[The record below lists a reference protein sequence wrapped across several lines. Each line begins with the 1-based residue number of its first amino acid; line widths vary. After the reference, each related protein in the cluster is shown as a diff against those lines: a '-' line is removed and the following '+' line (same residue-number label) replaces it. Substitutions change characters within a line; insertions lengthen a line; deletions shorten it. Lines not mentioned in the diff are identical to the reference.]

1 MANSTTSYC
10 ISVVLGVLLLC
21 LFICKILYEIKDN
34 YEQQQEDDDVLALVE
49 EVRHVDPKVNEVVD
63 RLKFF
68 EGRKSYT
75 INKTYV
81 HICKKDKHGK
91 MYAKNQLVLVLLH
104 EIAHALCDEVGH
116 TAKFNRILDDLLVKA
131 AQKGVYNPKIPNIPD
146 YCEY

>member
-1 MANSTTSYC
+1 MITQQH
-10 ISVVLGVLLLC
+10 ISFILGLLL
-21 LFICKILYEIKDN
+21 LFLLTCKIFYEIRDN
-34 YEQQQEDDDVLALVE
+34 YENQVEDEDVLALVE
-49 EVRHVDPKVNEVVD
+49 LVRSVDPSVD
-63 RLKFF
+63 KIVDHLKFF

-91 MYAKNQLVLVLLH
+91 MYARNQLVLVLLH

-116 TAKFNRILDDLLVKA
+116 TAKFNRILDDLLYKA
-131 AQKGVYNPKIPNIPD
+131 SKKGIYDPSVPNIPD

>member
-1 MANSTTSYC
+1 MPSASQC
-10 ISVVLGVLLLC
+10 VSVILGVILLML
-21 LFICKILYEIKDN
+21 LICKILYEIRDN
-34 YEQQQEDDDVLALVE
+34 YENQVEDDDVLALVE
-49 EVRHVDPKVNEVVD
+49 QIRHVDPKVNEIVD

-91 MYAKNQLVLVLLH
+91 IYARNQLVLVLLH
-104 EIAHALCDEVGH
+104 EISHALCDEIGH
-116 TAKFNRILDDLLVKA
+116 TDKFNRILDDLLEKA
-131 AQKGVYNPKIPNIPD
+131 SRKGIYDPSIPNIPD

>member
-1 MANSTTSYC
+1 MVSLSYC
-10 ISVVLGVLLLC
+10 ISIILGTI
-21 LFICKILYEIKDN
+21 LFILLACKILYEIQDN
-34 YEQQQEDDDVLALVE
+34 YENQMEDDDVLALVE
-49 EVRHVDPKVNEVVD
+49 QVRNVDPSVNKVVD

-81 HICKKDKHGK
+81 HICKKDKNGK
-91 MYAKNQLVLVLLH
+91 LYARNQLVLVLLH

-116 TAKFNRILDDLLVKA
+116 TDKFNRILDDLLEKA
-131 AQKGVYNPKIPNIPD
+131 SKKGVYDPSIPNIPD

>member
-1 MANSTTSYC
+1 MVSLSYC
-10 ISVVLGVLLLC
+10 ISIVLGTI
-21 LFICKILYEIKDN
+21 LFILLACKILYEIQDN
-34 YEQQQEDDDVLALVE
+34 YENQMEDDDVLALVE
-49 EVRHVDPKVNEVVD
+49 EVRNIDPSVNKIVD

-81 HICKKDKHGK
+81 HICKKDKNGK
-91 MYAKNQLVLVLLH
+91 LYARNQLVLVLLH

-116 TAKFNRILDDLLVKA
+116 TDKFNRILDDLLEKA
-131 AQKGVYNPKIPNIPD
+131 SKKGVYDPSIPNIPD

>member
-1 MANSTTSYC
+1 MPSASQC
-10 ISVVLGVLLLC
+10 LSVILGVILLVL
-21 LFICKILYEIKDN
+21 LICKILYEIRDN
-34 YEQQQEDDDVLALVE
+34 YENQIEDDDVLALVE
-49 EVRHVDPKVNEVVD
+49 QIRHVDPKVNEIVD

-91 MYAKNQLVLVLLH
+91 IYARNQLVLVLLH
-104 EIAHALCDEVGH
+104 EISHALCDEIGH
-116 TAKFNRILDDLLVKA
+116 TDKFNRILDDLLEKA
-131 AQKGVYNPKIPNIPD
+131 SRKGIYDPSIPNIPD

>member
-1 MANSTTSYC
+1 MPSASQC
-10 ISVVLGVLLLC
+10 LSVILGVILLML
-21 LFICKILYEIKDN
+21 LICKILYEIRDN
-34 YEQQQEDDDVLALVE
+34 YENQIEDDDVLALVE
-49 EVRHVDPKVNEVVD
+49 QIRHVDPKVNEIVD

-91 MYAKNQLVLVLLH
+91 IYARNQLVLVLLH
-104 EIAHALCDEVGH
+104 EISHALCDEIGH
-116 TAKFNRILDDLLVKA
+116 TDKFNRILDDLLEKA
-131 AQKGVYNPKIPNIPD
+131 SRKGIYDPSIPNIPD

>member
-1 MANSTTSYC
+1 MVSLSYC
-10 ISVVLGVLLLC
+10 ISIVLGTI
-21 LFICKILYEIKDN
+21 LFILLACKILYEIQDN
-34 YEQQQEDDDVLALVE
+34 YENQMEDDDVLALVE
-49 EVRHVDPKVNEVVD
+49 QVRNVDPSVNKIVD

-81 HICKKDKHGK
+81 HICKKDKNGK
-91 MYAKNQLVLVLLH
+91 LYARNQLVLVLLH

-116 TAKFNRILDDLLVKA
+116 TDKFNRILDDLLEKA
-131 AQKGVYNPKIPNIPD
+131 AKKGVYDPSIPNIPD

>member
-1 MANSTTSYC
+1 MVTGSYC
-10 ISVVLGVLLLC
+10 ISVVLGIILFLL
-21 LFICKILYEIKDN
+21 IACKILYEIRDN
-34 YEQQQEDDDVLALVE
+34 YENQVEDEDVLALVE
-49 EVRHVDPKVNEVVD
+49 QIRNVDPSVNKVVD

-91 MYAKNQLVLVLLH
+91 LYARNQLVLVLLH
-104 EIAHALCDEVGH
+104 EISHALCDEVGH
-116 TAKFNRILDDLLVKA
+116 TDKFNRILDDLLEKA
-131 AQKGVYNPKIPNIPD
+131 AKKGLYDPSIPNIPD

>member
-1 MANSTTSYC
+1 
-10 ISVVLGVLLLC
+10 
-21 LFICKILYEIKDN
+21 
-34 YEQQQEDDDVLALVE
+34 
-49 EVRHVDPKVNEVVD
+49 
-63 RLKFF
+63 
-68 EGRKSYT
+68 
-75 INKTYV
+75 
-81 HICKKDKHGK
+81 

>member
-1 MANSTTSYC
+1 MPSASQC
-10 ISVVLGVLLLC
+10 VSVILGVILLML
-21 LFICKILYEIKDN
+21 LVCKILYEIRDN
-34 YEQQQEDDDVLALVE
+34 YENQIEDDDVLALVE
-49 EVRHVDPKVNEVVD
+49 QIRNVDPKVNQIVD

-91 MYAKNQLVLVLLH
+91 IYARNQLVLVLLH
-104 EIAHALCDEVGH
+104 EISHALCDEIGH
-116 TAKFNRILDDLLVKA
+116 TDKFNRILDDLLEKA
-131 AQKGVYNPKIPNIPD
+131 SRKGIYDPSIPNIPD

>member
-1 MANSTTSYC
+1 MPSASQC
-10 ISVVLGVLLLC
+10 VSVILGVILLL
-21 LFICKILYEIKDN
+21 LLICKILYEIRDN
-34 YEQQQEDDDVLALVE
+34 YENQIEDDDVLALVE
-49 EVRHVDPKVNEVVD
+49 QIRNVDPKVNQIVD

-91 MYAKNQLVLVLLH
+91 IYARNQLVLVLLH
-104 EIAHALCDEVGH
+104 EISHALCDEIGH
-116 TAKFNRILDDLLVKA
+116 TDKFNRILDDLLEKA
-131 AQKGVYNPKIPNIPD
+131 SRKGIYDPSIPNIPD

>member
-1 MANSTTSYC
+1 MVSLSYC
-10 ISVVLGVLLLC
+10 ISIVLGTI
-21 LFICKILYEIKDN
+21 LFILLACKILYEIQDN
-34 YEQQQEDDDVLALVE
+34 YENQMEDEDVLALVE
-49 EVRHVDPKVNEVVD
+49 QVRNVDPSVNKIVD

-91 MYAKNQLVLVLLH
+91 LYARNQLVLVLLH

-116 TAKFNRILDDLLVKA
+116 TDKFNRILDDLLEKA
-131 AQKGVYNPKIPNIPD
+131 SKKGIYDPSIPNIPD

>member
-1 MANSTTSYC
+1 MVSLSYC
-10 ISVVLGVLLLC
+10 ISIVLGTI
-21 LFICKILYEIKDN
+21 LFILLAFKILYEIQDN
-34 YEQQQEDDDVLALVE
+34 YENQMEDDDVLALVE
-49 EVRHVDPKVNEVVD
+49 QVRNVDPSVNKIVD

-91 MYAKNQLVLVLLH
+91 LYARNQLVLVLLH

-116 TAKFNRILDDLLVKA
+116 TDKFNRILDDLLEKA
-131 AQKGVYNPKIPNIPD
+131 SRKGIYDPSIPNIPD

>member
-1 MANSTTSYC
+1 M
-10 ISVVLGVLLLC
+10 ISHYISIILGVVLFFLLV
-21 LFICKILYEIKDN
+21 CKVVYEIRDN
-34 YEQQQEDDDVLALVE
+34 YENQIEDEDVLALVE
-49 EVRHVDPKVNEVVD
+49 QVRNVDPSVNQVVD

-81 HICKKDKHGK
+81 HICKKDKNGK
-91 MYAKNQLVLVLLH
+91 LYARNQLVLVLLH

-116 TAKFNRILDDLLVKA
+116 TDKFNRILDDLLEKA
-131 AQKGVYNPKIPNIPD
+131 AKKGVYDSSIPNIPD

>member
-1 MANSTTSYC
+1 MVTGSYC
-10 ISVVLGVLLLC
+10 ISVVLGIILFLL
-21 LFICKILYEIKDN
+21 IACKILYEIRDN
-34 YEQQQEDDDVLALVE
+34 YENQVEDEDVLALVE
-49 EVRHVDPKVNEVVD
+49 QIRNVDPSVNKVVD

-91 MYAKNQLVLVLLH
+91 IYARNQLVLVLLH
-104 EIAHALCDEVGH
+104 EISHALCDEVGH
-116 TAKFNRILDDLLVKA
+116 TDKFNRILDDLLEKA
-131 AQKGVYNPKIPNIPD
+131 SRKGLYDPSIPNIPD

>member
-1 MANSTTSYC
+1 MVSFSYC
-10 ISVVLGVLLLC
+10 ISIILGTI
-21 LFICKILYEIKDN
+21 LFILLACKILYEIQDN
-34 YEQQQEDDDVLALVE
+34 YENQMEDDDVLALVE
-49 EVRHVDPKVNEVVD
+49 QVRNVDPSVNKVVD

-81 HICKKDKHGK
+81 HICKKDKNGK
-91 MYAKNQLVLVLLH
+91 LYARNQLVLVLLH

-116 TAKFNRILDDLLVKA
+116 TDKFNRILDDLLEKA
-131 AQKGVYNPKIPNIPD
+131 SKKGVYDPSIPNIPD

>member
-1 MANSTTSYC
+1 MITQKH
-10 ISVVLGVLLLC
+10 ISILLGILLLC
-21 LFICKILYEIKDN
+21 LLTCKIFYEIRDN
-34 YEQQQEDDDVLALVE
+34 YENQVEDEDILALVE
-49 EVRHVDPKVNEVVD
+49 LVKNVDPSINNIAD

-81 HICKKDKHGK
+81 HICKKDKNGQ
-91 MYAKNQLVLVLLH
+91 MYARNQLVLVLLH

-116 TAKFNRILDDLLVKA
+116 TRKFNRILDDLLYKA
-131 AQKGVYNPKIPNIPD
+131 SQKGIYDPSVPNIPD

>member
-1 MANSTTSYC
+1 MPSASQC
-10 ISVVLGVLLLC
+10 LSVILGVILLVL
-21 LFICKILYEIKDN
+21 LICKILYEIRDN
-34 YEQQQEDDDVLALVE
+34 YENQIEDDDVLALVE
-49 EVRHVDPKVNEVVD
+49 QIRHVDPKVNEIGD

-91 MYAKNQLVLVLLH
+91 IYARNQLVLVLLH
-104 EIAHALCDEVGH
+104 EISHALCDEIGH
-116 TAKFNRILDDLLVKA
+116 TDKFNRILDDLLEKA
-131 AQKGVYNPKIPNIPD
+131 SRKGIYDPSIPNIPD

>member
-1 MANSTTSYC
+1 MVSLSYC
-10 ISVVLGVLLLC
+10 ISIILGTI
-21 LFICKILYEIKDN
+21 LFILLAFKILYEIQDN
-34 YEQQQEDDDVLALVE
+34 YENQMEDDDVLALVE
-49 EVRHVDPKVNEVVD
+49 QVRNVDPSVNKVVD

-81 HICKKDKHGK
+81 HICKKDKNGK
-91 MYAKNQLVLVLLH
+91 LYARNQLVLVLLH

-116 TAKFNRILDDLLVKA
+116 TDKFNRILDDLLEKA
-131 AQKGVYNPKIPNIPD
+131 SKKGVYDPSIPNIPD

>member
-1 MANSTTSYC
+1 MVSLSYC
-10 ISVVLGVLLLC
+10 ISIVLGTI
-21 LFICKILYEIKDN
+21 LFILLACKILYEIQDN
-34 YEQQQEDDDVLALVE
+34 YENQMEDDDVLALVE
-49 EVRHVDPKVNEVVD
+49 QVRNVDPSVNKIVD

-81 HICKKDKHGK
+81 HICKKDKNGK
-91 MYAKNQLVLVLLH
+91 LYARNQLVLVLLH

-116 TAKFNRILDDLLVKA
+116 TDKFNRILDDLLEKA
-131 AQKGVYNPKIPNIPD
+131 SKKGIYDPSIPNIPD

>member
-1 MANSTTSYC
+1 MISLSYC
-10 ISVVLGVLLLC
+10 ISIVLGTI
-21 LFICKILYEIKDN
+21 LFILLAFKILYEIQDN
-34 YEQQQEDDDVLALVE
+34 YENQMEDEDVLALVE
-49 EVRHVDPKVNEVVD
+49 QVRNVDPSVNKIVD

-91 MYAKNQLVLVLLH
+91 LYARNQLVLVLLH

-116 TAKFNRILDDLLVKA
+116 TDKFNRILDDLLEKA
-131 AQKGVYNPKIPNIPD
+131 SRKGIYDPSIPNIPD

>member
-1 MANSTTSYC
+1 MVSLSYC
-10 ISVVLGVLLLC
+10 ISIILGTI
-21 LFICKILYEIKDN
+21 LFILLAFKILYEIQDN
-34 YEQQQEDDDVLALVE
+34 YENQMEDDDVLALVE
-49 EVRHVDPKVNEVVD
+49 QVRNVDPSVNKIVD

-91 MYAKNQLVLVLLH
+91 LYARNQLVLVLLH

-116 TAKFNRILDDLLVKA
+116 TDKFNRILDDLLEKA
-131 AQKGVYNPKIPNIPD
+131 SKKGVYDPSIPNIPD